1 MAFPIILAAMLP
13 SASAI
18 GSAAGAIGAAAAAN
32 PLAAAALGT
41 SLVSGGV
48 SARGQYISGKIQEEQ
63 LERQAEQERIA
74 AEGRELQ
81 RREELNRALAAR
93 QMALATSGLS
103 GEGTPQSI
111 ALSAAEKIGMSEG
124 LETLS
129 SQLKQAQLKR
139 AAKNARLT
147 GKIQAASTLLDTGAN
162 ALGLMSS
169 PSPSPKAK
177 PTGYLQLKPG
187 GS

>member
-1 MAFPIILAAMLP
+1 MAIFTILAT
-13 SASAI
+13 I
-18 GSAAGAIGAAAAAN
+18 GGAIKGAGIATAAAAAAN

-41 SLVSGGV
+41 TLVSGGF
-48 SARGQYISGKIQEEQ
+48 SAAASRSAGKAQEDELQ
-63 LERQAEQERIA
+63 RQAEQERIA

-81 RREELNRALAAR
+81 RREELNRMLSARSLALS
-93 QMALATSGLS
+93 MSGLA

-111 ALSAAEKIGMSEG
+111 ALSAAEKIGMGEG
-124 LETLS
+124 MESLS
-129 SQLKQAQLKR
+129 DQLRQAQLKR

-147 GKIQAASTLLDTGAN
+147 GNVQAASTLLDTGAK
-162 ALGLMSS
+162 ALGLMSD
-169 PSPSPKAK
+169 PSKSPKAK